1 MSRYSIFSL
10 LRNGLSY
17 HQNWQRQWKSP
28 APRAATTWSSSA
40 AAAAGHRLLPGQE
53 HGITN
58 VAVLGWIG
66 AATRPATPPSCVPI
80 TWDESAALYEKAMKL
95 WEGLSDL
102 NYNVMFSQ
110 RGVMNLAHTLQDAT
124 PSGA

>member
-28 APRAATTWSSSA
+28 APRAAYDVVIVGGGGHGLTTA
-40 AAAAGHRLLPGQE
+40 YYLAKE

-58 VAVLGWIG
+58 VAVLEKGWIG
-66 AATRPATPPSCVPI
+66 GGNTARNTTIVRSNYL
-80 TWDESAALYEKAMKL
+80 WDESAALYE
-95 WEGLSDL
+95 
-102 NYNVMFSQ
+102 
-110 RGVMNLAHTLQDAT
+110 RR
-124 PSGA
+124 